1 MAIQLAVVTKV
12 VPVWKR
18 NPDHSF
24 VAVTL
29 ELSGAIYETGVY
41 GSNIPPVNGG
51 DRIRVELIE
60 DGRKLKLHGLC
71 ATYLFFGSLDPKE
84 S

>member
-1 MAIQLAVVTKV
+1 MAIELAVVTEV

-29 ELSGAIYETGVY
+29 ELDGAVYETGVY
-41 GSNIPPVNGG
+41 GSNIPPVSKG
-51 DRIRVELIE
+51 DRIRVERIE
-60 DGRKLKLHGLC
+60 DGRKLR
-71 ATYLFFGSLDPKE
+71 LFGFSQVSGMEYAQRIS
-84 S
+84 